1 VSDESG
7 QNEVYIQ
14 SFPEL
19 GSKHQVSLDVEW
31 ITDGSEL
38 FFRNGDDLHVVEI
51 VSNGKLE
58 MGSPQLLLSRSF
70 PARSAI
76 SFGYSLC
83 DVTPDG
89 QRFVAFGRSNPSPH
103 QRT

>member
-1 VSDESG
+1 MDDRWSTGE
-7 QNEVYIQ
+7 
-14 SFPEL
+14 
-19 GSKHQVSLDVEW
+19 
-31 ITDGSEL
+31 SEL

-76 SFGYSLC
+76 SFRYSLC

-89 QRFVAFGRSNPSPH
+89 QRFVAFEEE
-103 QRT
+103 